1 MIKLYDT
8 RRRQK
13 VDFEPVEPGKVSMYV
28 CGPTVYNRIH
38 IGNARTF
45 ISFDMIRR
53 YLTWRG
59 FDVTFV
65 QNVTDVDDK
74 IIKRAGEEGR
84 SPAEVAEEYTRLF
97 IEDMHAAG
105 VEDPTIRPK
114 ATEEI
119 DTMIALIERLVE
131 RGHAYEADGDVYF
144 AVRTDPG
151 YGGLSGRDIDE
162 MEGGHRELRA
172 DGQGLEDRKRDP
184 LDFALW
190 KAAKPGEPAWESP
203 WGQGRPGWHIE
214 CSAMSEKYL
223 GLPFDIHGGGAD
235 LVFPHHEN
243 ERAQSE
249 CACDSTFAN
258 YWMHSGMLQIANAE
272 TGETEKM
279 SKSLNNFLLLHEVL
293 EQVRPAALRML
304 MLQSHY
310 RSPLVFGEQRV
321 AEADAALT
329 RIENT
334 VKALD
339 WLLET
344 GQPQGDDAV
353 GGIAEAKAELVAVL
367 DAAALNDRVATLRN
381 AFTASMDDD
390 FNAPAAVGDLFAFIS
405 DVNAMV
411 ADITQLNGDTYPAV
425 RAARDAIVELMDVLG
440 IDVSAAGVGE
450 AYPVEVI
457 ALAADLAGYAGDDP
471 EAAVAALLEARAA
484 ARANKD
490 WAVADGVRDGLA
502 GLGFTIEDTPQGA
515 RVTYEG

>member
-8 RRRQK
+8 RLRQK
-13 VDFEPVEPGKVSMYV
+13 VDFEPVKPGKVAMYV

-53 YLTWRG
+53 YLAWRG
-59 FDVTFV
+59 FEVTFV

-74 IIKRAGEEGR
+74 IIKRAGEEDR
-84 SPAEVAEEYTRLF
+84 TAAEVAEEYTRLF
-97 IEDMHAAG
+97 IEDMRAAG
-105 VEDPTIRPK
+105 VQDPDIRPK

-119 DTMIALIERLVE
+119 DTMIALIERLIE
-131 RGHAYEADGDVYF
+131 RGHAYAAEGDVYF
-144 AVRTDPG
+144 DVRSYPG
-151 YGGLSGRDIDE
+151 YGQLSGRDVDE
-162 MEGGHRELRA
+162 AESGHRELRA
-172 DGQGLEDRKRDP
+172 DGQGLEDRKRDE

-190 KAAKPGEPAWESP
+190 KAAKPGEPAWPSP
-203 WGQGRPGWHIE
+203 WGAGRPGWHIE

-321 AEADAALT
+321 NEADAALT
-329 RIENT
+329 RIENA
-334 VKALD
+334 VRALD

-344 GQPQGDDAV
+344 GTPRGEAALV
-353 GGIAEAKAELVAVL
+353 PETAEGELAAVL
-367 DAAALNDRVATLRN
+367 DAAALTDRVAVLRAN
-381 AFTASMDDD
+381 FTEAMDDD
-390 FNAPAAVGDLFAFIS
+390 FNAPQALGAVFTLVGIVNAAVADKSLS
-405 DVNAMV
+405 VNDA
-411 ADITQLNGDTYPAV
+411 QAV
-425 RAARDAIVELMDVLG
+425 VAARDVIIELLAVLG
-440 IDVSAAGVGE
+440 IDVETDMAE
-450 AYPVEVI
+450 ETNYPVEVV
-457 ALAADLAGYAGDDP
+457 ALAADLAGYGGASP
-471 EAAVAALLEARAA
+471 EEAVEALLEARAL
-484 ARANKD
+484 ARKEKN
-490 WAVADGVRDGLA
+490 WCLADGVRDGLV
-502 GLGFTIEDTPQGA
+502 GLGFVIEDTPQGA